1 MCLFFEI
8 LNHLCVCYILCLFL
22 FIVTKFF
29 FLLLNISIMADTGLR
44 QRKTHSAERYMD
56 AIAEKAP
63 SSIRQYIKVIT
74 PYVGI
79 CAGAISMSVPY
90 FEAAYTFLVALWISL
105 DPFKP
110 QLLLPALVGLIMC
123 FFGGYFVTL
132 IAAAEAYRM
141 CGYAT
146 TLQCL
151 KDLYE
156 DFEKVLLENRVD
168 DGKEEAQHLTPTELA
183 QRKTLL
189 FLRSVEPSRLSH
201 AVYGLNSGFFAV
213 IATLKLTFAKAITL
227 GNAIGKVVEAPI
239 KRVAVPAFESC
250 LPIEYQKW
258 AEPTMEY
265 LVRST
270 CISLAWMMQRV
281 LSAVHSA
288 IQGGHLFSRNILNY
302 LRHFKYIEIKDEDT
316 YIDEIAASILAAIG
330 IWFQLS
336 SGFVVSAFY
345 YI

>member
-1 MCLFFEI
+1 
-8 LNHLCVCYILCLFL
+8 
-22 FIVTKFF
+22 
-29 FLLLNISIMADTGLR
+29 MADTGLR

-63 SSIRQYIKVIT
+63 ANIRQYIKVIT

-79 CAGAISMSVPY
+79 CAGAISMTVPY
-90 FEAAYTFLVALWISL
+90 FEAAYTWLLAFWISL

-110 QLLLPALVGLIMC
+110 QLLAPALVGLIMC
-123 FFGGYFVTL
+123 FFGGCFVTL

-151 KDLYE
+151 KDLHE
-156 DFEKVLLENRVD
+156 DFEKVLQESRVD
-168 DGKEEAQHLTPTELA
+168 DAKDEAQHLTPSELA

-213 IATLKLTFAKAITL
+213 IATLKLSFAKAITL
-227 GNAIGKVVEAPI
+227 GNAIGKVIEAPV
-239 KRVAVPAFESC
+239 KRFAVPAFESC
-250 LPIEYQKW
+250 LPVEYQKW
-258 AEPTMEY
+258 AEPTVEY
-265 LVRST
+265 MVRST
-270 CISLAWMMQRV
+270 CISLAWLLQRV

-316 YIDEIAASILAAIG
+316 YVDEAVAFVLAAVG

-336 SGFVVSAFY
+336 SGFSVRFIYFKIVLNNLVSLNVNTN
-345 YI
+345 